1 MSLISFVFVNS
12 VLLGFI
18 YLRRNLQRYN
28 KNALNLMESDI
39 HINSLTLKSKN
50 LWEEIKRIFLLSF
63 DII

>member
-1 MSLISFVFVNS
+1 MSLISFVFVHS

-18 YLRRNLQRYN
+18 YLRRNLQYYN